1 MLNAVKSMVWL
12 GVAASVCFTALH
24 LTLERSR
31 DFDLALQRIL
41 PYVQG
46 QKASVASTLGRE
58 AEGLD
63 LAVKYKGSHILYGLR
78 EWAGEGVEIT
88 IDSKKIPYDG
98 EPVYE
103 PGGSGDRDLRSALSL
118 LDLQGDYRADCYYD
132 AGEHLYKLAFNK
144 I

>member
-12 GVAASVCFTALH
+12 GVAASVCFTALL
-24 LTLERSR
+24 LTLEQCRY
-31 DFDLALQRIL
+31 FDLVEQRII

-46 QKASVASTLGRE
+46 QKASLASTFGRE
-58 AEGLD
+58 AEGLH
-63 LAVKYKGSHILYGLR
+63 LAVKYRGMHILYGLR

-103 PGGSGDRDLRSALSL
+103 PGGSGDRDLLSALSL

-132 AGEHLYKLAFNK
+132 DGEYLYKLAFNK

>member
-1 MLNAVKSMVWL
+1 MLNAMKSMIWL

-24 LTLERSR
+24 LAQERCR
-31 DFDLALQRIL
+31 DFDLALQRMI
-41 PYVQG
+41 PYVQA

-58 AEGLD
+58 AEGLH
-63 LAVKYKGSHILYGLR
+63 LAVKYKGMHILYGLR

-103 PGGSGDRDLRSALSL
+103 PGGSGDRDLRLALSL

-132 AGEHLYKLAFNK
+132 DGEHLYKLAFKK